1 VLSPY
6 RVLDLTNEN
15 GFLCGKILA
24 DLGADVIKVEPPGG
38 DPARMIGPFCK
49 DIPDPEGSLFW
60 LAYNTS
66 KRGITLSLETQD
78 GREILKELIRT
89 TDFVIES
96 FPPGYMDDLGLGY
109 SSLRKINNRLIM
121 TSITSFGQGGPYKDY
136 KSSDLIAMAMGGLMY
151 SIGDSDRAPL
161 RFSLEQVYPQ
171 AGIQAAMATLIAHN
185 YRRTSGEGQHIDV
198 SIQECV
204 TSMLEHR
211 YHFLEYGEEGSDRR
225 RGQRVM
231 RGGGK
236 TAPLHIWPCRDG
248 YVCWRVFT
256 AAQGSKTKALVEWME
271 EEGMGEKVNQVDWA
285 AVDFEK
291 LSQEQLGGWEKE
303 FGKFFLLHTKTE
315 LQREAMKRDIM
326 MFPVNT
332 IEDLLKDEQLAVRD
346 FWVEVKHAEISC
358 TLTFPG
364 APYKLEQP
372 LWRISQRAPLIG
384 EHNLEIYQ
392 GELGF
397 SRGELVMLKQAGI
410 I

>member
-1 VLSPY
+1 MLSLY

-24 DLGADVIKVEPPGG
+24 DLGADVIKLEPPGG
-38 DPARMIGPFCK
+38 DPARAIGPFYK
-49 DIPDPEGSLFW
+49 DIPNPEGSLLW

-66 KRGITLSLETQD
+66 KRGITLNLETRD
-78 GREILKELIRT
+78 GRQIFKKLIRT

-96 FPPGYMDDLGLGY
+96 FLPGYMDGLGLGY
-109 SSLRKINNRLIM
+109 SSLGKINKRLIM
-121 TSITSFGQGGPYKDY
+121 TSITLFGQSGPYKDY

-161 RFSLEQVYPQ
+161 RFSLEQTYPQ
-171 AGIQAAMATLIAHN
+171 AGAQAAMATLIAHN
-185 YRRTSGEGQHIDV
+185 YCRTSGEGQHIDV

-211 YHFLEYGEEGSDRR
+211 YHFLGYGEEGSDRR

-236 TAPLHIWPCRDG
+236 TAPLHIWPCKDG
-248 YVCWRVFT
+248 YVCWRVFS
-256 AAQGSKTKALVEWME
+256 AAQGPKTKALVEWMR
-271 EEGMGEKVNQVDWA
+271 EEGMGGKLNQVDWEV
-285 AVDFEK
+285 VDFGR
-291 LSQEQLGGWEKE
+291 LSQEQLDAWEEE
-303 FGKFFLLHTKTE
+303 FGKFFLTHTKAE
-315 LQREAMKRDIM
+315 LQREAMKGDIM
-326 MFPVNT
+326 LFPVNT
-332 IEDLLKDEQLAVRD
+332 IEDLFKDEQLATRN
-346 FWVEVKHAEISC
+346 FWVEVKHAEIGY

-397 SRGELVMLKQAGI
+397 SREELGTLKQAGVI
-410 I
+410 

>member
-1 VLSPY
+1 
-6 RVLDLTNEN
+6 
-15 GFLCGKILA
+15 
-24 DLGADVIKVEPPGG
+24 
-38 DPARMIGPFCK
+38 
-49 DIPDPEGSLFW
+49 
-60 LAYNTS
+60 
-66 KRGITLSLETQD
+66 
-78 GREILKELIRT
+78 
-89 TDFVIES
+89 
-96 FPPGYMDDLGLGY
+96 
-109 SSLRKINNRLIM
+109 
-121 TSITSFGQGGPYKDY
+121 
-136 KSSDLIAMAMGGLMY
+136 
-151 SIGDSDRAPL
+151 
-161 RFSLEQVYPQ
+161 
-171 AGIQAAMATLIAHN
+171 
-185 YRRTSGEGQHIDV
+185 
-198 SIQECV
+198 
-204 TSMLEHR
+204 
-211 YHFLEYGEEGSDRR
+211 
-225 RGQRVM
+225 M